1 MHTITFTYREKEYAG
16 YIASSTI
23 KEPHFH
29 WLFFTDPKLTEM
41 IGDDCVA
48 FQEKDGRLEHFNRIP
63 LVHSELVSI
72 AKSHVEDYLKNR

>member
-1 MHTITFTYREKEYAG
+1 MHIVTFTYQEKEYEG

-29 WLFFTDPKLTEM
+29 WLFFANPQLTEM

-48 FQEKDGRLEHFNRIP
+48 FQEKDGELENFNRIP
-63 LVHSELVSI
+63 LKHAELVKI
-72 AKSHVEDYLKNR
+72 ALQHIKEYLEKK